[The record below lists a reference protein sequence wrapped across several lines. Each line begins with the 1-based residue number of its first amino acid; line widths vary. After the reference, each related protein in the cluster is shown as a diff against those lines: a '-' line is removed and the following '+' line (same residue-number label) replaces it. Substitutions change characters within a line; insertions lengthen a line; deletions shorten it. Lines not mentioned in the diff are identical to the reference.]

1 MPVVCYDNAE
11 LAKAQII
18 SDNRGKAGVYRW
30 TNKLNGKSYIGSSIN
45 LSNRL
50 HVYFNKAYIEKN
62 KDNMAINSA
71 LLKYGYSNFKL
82 EILEYISPETVVE
95 VEQNYLD
102 LLNESD

>member
-1 MPVVCYDNAE
+1 MTVCYDNAE
-11 LAKAQII
+11 LAKSQII
-18 SDNRGKAGVYRW
+18 SDNRGRAGVYRW

-45 LSNRL
+45 LSNRFS
-50 HVYFNKAYIEKN
+50 VYFNKGYIEIN

-82 EILEYISPETVVE
+82 EILEYIDPELAVE
-95 VEQNYLD
+95 IEQHYLD